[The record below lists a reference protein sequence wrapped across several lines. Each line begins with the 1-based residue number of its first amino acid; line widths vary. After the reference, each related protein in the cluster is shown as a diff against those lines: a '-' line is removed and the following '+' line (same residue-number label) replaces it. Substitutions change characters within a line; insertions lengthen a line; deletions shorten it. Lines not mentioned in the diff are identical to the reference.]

1 MHTCAHPNCF
11 CLRPTHCS
19 WDKCESR
26 VRQEKPKADVQ
37 AQLDRLT
44 KMMGGSMAPDLKKWV
59 AQRVNILKQIAA

>member
-1 MHTCAHPNCF
+1 MHTLPAFVCPHA
-11 CLRPTHCS
+11 LLTGQM
-19 WDKCESR
+19 R
-26 VRQEKPKADVQ
+26 VTRTAGEAKADVQ